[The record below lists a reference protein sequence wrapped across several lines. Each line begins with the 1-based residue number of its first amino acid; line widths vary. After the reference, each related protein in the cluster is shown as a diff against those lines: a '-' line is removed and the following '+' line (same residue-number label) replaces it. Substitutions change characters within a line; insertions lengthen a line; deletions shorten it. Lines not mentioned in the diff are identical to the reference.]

1 MGPGWGPCEVL
12 RQKEMESGRVLLIT
26 GASRGIGAATA
37 LKAAAHG
44 YFVCV
49 NFRQRVEAATS
60 IVDEIRERGG
70 AGISIQAD
78 VGQQEDVVRLFET
91 IDALEGQLVGVVN
104 NAGEVAPASRL
115 ENMDSARWE
124 AVLRT
129 NVLGTLFCTKEAIKR
144 MSLRSGGSGG
154 AIVNVSS
161 AASRTGSPNEYVDY
175 AASKGAI
182 DSLTVG
188 VAREV
193 AEDGIRVN
201 GVRPGFIHTGIHA
214 ERGDPDRIDRLQD
227 ALPMRRGGEPDE
239 VAAAILWLLSDEAS
253 YVTGSFI
260 DMAGGL

>member
-1 MGPGWGPCEVL
+1 ML
-12 RQKEMESGRVLLIT
+12 RQREMGSSRVLLIT

-37 LKAAAHG
+37 LQAAARG

-49 NFRQRVEAATS
+49 NFRQSVEAAAS
-60 IVDEIRERGG
+60 VVDEIRERGG
-70 AGISIQAD
+70 DGVALQAD
-78 VGQQEDVVRLFET
+78 VSQEEDVARLFET
-91 IDALEGQLVGVVN
+91 IDAQGGSLVGVVN
-104 NAGEVAPASRL
+104 NAGEAASASRL

-124 AVLRT
+124 TILRT
-129 NVLGTLFCTKEAIKR
+129 NVLGTLYCTREAIRR
-144 MSLRSGGSGG
+144 MSRRSGGPGG

-161 AASRTGSPNEYVDY
+161 AASRTGAPNEYVDY

-182 DSLTVG
+182 DSLTIG

-201 GVRPGFIHTGIHA
+201 AVRPGFICTGIHA
-214 ERGDPDRIDRLQD
+214 GRGDPQRIERLQD
-227 ALPMRRGGEPDE
+227 ALPMRRGGKPEE
-239 VAAAILWLLSDEAS
+239 VAAAILWLLSEEAS

>member
-1 MGPGWGPCEVL
+1 M
-12 RQKEMESGRVLLIT
+12 LLIT

-37 LKAAAHG
+37 LQAAARG

-49 NFRQRVEAATS
+49 NFRQSAEAATS
-60 IVDEIRERGG
+60 VVDEIRERGG
-70 AGISIQAD
+70 DGIAVQAD
-78 VGQQEDVVRLFET
+78 VGQEEDVARLFKT
-91 IDALEGQLVGVVN
+91 IDAQRGNLVGVVN
-104 NAGEVAPASRL
+104 NAGEAAPASRL
-115 ENMDSARWE
+115 ENMDGARWE
-124 AVLRT
+124 AILRT
-129 NVLGTLFCTKEAIKR
+129 NVLGTLYCSREAIRR
-144 MSLRSGGSGG
+144 MSRRLGGPGG

-182 DSLTVG
+182 DSLTIG

-214 ERGDPDRIDRLQD
+214 ERGDPHRIERLQD
-227 ALPMRRGGEPDE
+227 ALPVRRGGEPDE
-239 VAAAILWLLSDEAS
+239 VAAAIVWLLSEEAS